1 MKRRDFLTLLG
12 GAAVAWPLAAP
23 AQQPALPVIGFI
35 NSASPSPFAHLVAA
49 MRHGLGEAGYVEGK
63 DVAIEYRWA
72 NGQYDRLP
80 ALAADL
86 VARKVTVI
94 VSTGGDPPALAAK
107 AATTTIPIVFATGS
121 DPVAVGLV
129 AGLSRP
135 GGNLTGVTV
144 LTSTL
149 EAKRMGLLRE
159 LVPKAEKIGILINPN
174 YPLAAAYLRDAQE
187 AAVQLGVGLVAVNA
201 SAENDFEP
209 AFASLMQQ
217 SVGALMIIADPFF
230 NSRRD
235 QLVAYSA
242 RHKIPTM
249 YEFREFAA
257 AGGLITYGT
266 NLAEAYRQV
275 GLYTG
280 RILKGENPAN
290 LPVVQ
295 SAKFEM
301 VINMKTAKALGLA
314 VPNSMQLLAD
324 EVIE

>member
-1 MKRRDFLTLLG
+1 
-12 GAAVAWPLAAP
+12 
-23 AQQPALPVIGFI
+23 
-35 NSASPSPFAHLVAA
+35 

-187 AAVQLGVGLVAVNA
+187 AAVQLGAGLVAVNA

>member
-1 MKRRDFLTLLG
+1 MNRRGFIAL
-12 GAAVAWPLAAP
+12 AAAWPLAAR

-49 MRHGLGEAGYVEGK
+49 MRHGLVEAGYVEGK

-94 VSTGGDPPALAAK
+94 VSTGGHPPALAAK

-209 AFASLMQQ
+209 AFASLMQ
-217 SVGALMIIADPFF
+217 
-230 NSRRD
+230 
-235 QLVAYSA
+235 
-242 RHKIPTM
+242 
-249 YEFREFAA
+249 
-257 AGGLITYGT
+257 
-266 NLAEAYRQV
+266 
-275 GLYTG
+275 
-280 RILKGENPAN
+280 
-290 LPVVQ
+290 
-295 SAKFEM
+295 
-301 VINMKTAKALGLA
+301 
-314 VPNSMQLLAD
+314 
-324 EVIE
+324 